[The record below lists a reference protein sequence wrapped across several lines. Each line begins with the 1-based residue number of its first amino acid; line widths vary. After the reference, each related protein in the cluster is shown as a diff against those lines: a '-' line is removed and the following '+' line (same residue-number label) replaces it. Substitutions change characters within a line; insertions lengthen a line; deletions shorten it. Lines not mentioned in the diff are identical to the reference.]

1 MYTIYQGIREGEH
14 MANWLNELCPKI
26 DIKEDDK
33 AKKDINNEDNSNQES
48 LQIDIDIINNKTQLT
63 EKKEYIKQQFFT
75 IKKQLDEIEKKI
87 EKGQTISNKIINKK
101 KNKRI
106 RVSFDFSFI
115 NIILTLITLLIIFA
129 FYKTGR
135 KLLINAGK
143 HKD

>member
-1 MYTIYQGIREGEH
+1 
-14 MANWLNELCPKI
+14 MANWLNKLCPKI
-26 DIKEDDK
+26 DIKEDDETSK
-33 AKKDINNEDNSNQES
+33 NINNKDNSNEES

-87 EKGQTISNKIINKK
+87 EKGKIINNKK
-101 KNKRI
+101 KSKNRKI

-115 NIILTLITLLIIFA
+115 NIFLTSITLLIIFA